1 MKIVFRSNRAQP
13 VTQSMHDFMDND
25 DGLLG
30 EILITKEVF
39 LHSFFPS

>member
-1 MKIVFRSNRAQP
+1 MIYLLFRLNRAQP

-30 EILITKEVF
+30 EVLITKEVQ
-39 LHSFFPS
+39 